1 VKVLEIQGLKAYYDK
16 ALILRG
22 IDLEVGKGETV
33 AVLGPNGAGKTTLMK
48 SVMGTVK
55 TEGKIFFNGEN
66 ISKLPTHQRVSRG
79 ITLCPEGRQLFPD
92 MTVEDNLMLGAK
104 GDNVD
109 DRLEMV
115 YNLFPELKR
124 KRNSLAKFSSGGE
137 QQMTAIGRA
146 LMANPKILL
155 LDEPSFGLA
164 PIVIS
169 RIRDVIK
176 RIRSELPILIVEQN
190 VKLANDVSDRIC
202 IMANGEII
210 EKADAPHM
218 NIDRLYFV

>member
-176 RIRSELPILIVEQN
+176 RIRSELPILMVEQN

-210 EKADAPHM
+210 EKADARHM

>member
-1 VKVLEIQGLKAYYDK
+1 MKVLEIQGLKAYYDK

-22 IDLEVGKGETV
+22 IDLEVRKGETV

-48 SVMGTVK
+48 AVMGTVK

-104 GDNVD
+104 GNNVD

-115 YNLFPELKR
+115 YNLFPELK
-124 KRNSLAKFSSGGE
+124 KRRNNLAKFSSGGE

-169 RIRDVIK
+169 RIREAIK

-190 VKLANDVSDRIC
+190 VKLANDISDRIC

-210 EKADAPHM
+210 EKTDARQV
-218 NIDRLYFV
+218 NVDRLYFV

>member
-1 VKVLEIQGLKAYYDK
+1 MKVLELQGLKAYYDK

-22 IDLEVGKGETV
+22 IDLEVGWGETV

-48 SVMGTVK
+48 AIMGTVK
-55 TEGKIFFNGEN
+55 TEGRIFFNGEN
-66 ISKLPTHQRVSRG
+66 ISKLPTHQRVARG

-92 MTVEDNLMLGAK
+92 MTVEDNLRLGAR
-104 GDNVD
+104 GNNLD
-109 DRLEMV
+109 DRLELV
-115 YNLFPELKR
+115 YGLFPELRRR
-124 KRNSLAKFSSGGE
+124 KDSLAKFLSGGE

-169 RIRDVIK
+169 RIREAIK
-176 RIRSELPILIVEQN
+176 RIRSELPVLLVEQN
-190 VKLANDVSDRIC
+190 VKLANELSDKIC
-202 IMANGEII
+202 VMANGEII
-210 EKADAPHM
+210 EKADARQI
-218 NIDRLYFV
+218 NVDRLYFI

>member
-104 GDNVD
+104 GNNVD

-176 RIRSELPILIVEQN
+176 RIRSELPILMVEQN

-210 EKADAPHM
+210 EKADARHM

>member
-1 VKVLEIQGLKAYYDK
+1 MKVLEIQGLKAYYDK

-104 GDNVD
+104 GNNVD

-176 RIRSELPILIVEQN
+176 RIRSELPILMVEQN

-210 EKADAPHM
+210 EKADARHM

>member
-1 VKVLEIQGLKAYYDK
+1 MKVLEIQGLKAYYDK

>member
-1 VKVLEIQGLKAYYDK
+1 MKVLEIQGLKAYYDK

-48 SVMGTVK
+48 AVMGTVK

-104 GDNVD
+104 GNNVD

-176 RIRSELPILIVEQN
+176 RIRSELPILMVEQN

-210 EKADAPHM
+210 EKADARHM

>member
-1 VKVLEIQGLKAYYDK
+1 
-16 ALILRG
+16 
-22 IDLEVGKGETV
+22 
-33 AVLGPNGAGKTTLMK
+33 
-48 SVMGTVK
+48 
-55 TEGKIFFNGEN
+55 
-66 ISKLPTHQRVSRG
+66 
-79 ITLCPEGRQLFPD
+79 
-92 MTVEDNLMLGAK
+92 MLGAK

-115 YNLFPELKR
+115 YNLFPELKKR
-124 KRNSLAKFSSGGE
+124 RNSLAKFLSGGE

-169 RIRDVIK
+169 RIREVIK
-176 RIRSELPILIVEQN
+176 RIRSELPILMVEQN

-202 IMANGEII
+202 IMVNGEII
-210 EKADAPHM
+210 EKADARHM

>member
-210 EKADAPHM
+210 EKADARHM

>member
-1 VKVLEIQGLKAYYDK
+1 MKVLEIQGLKAYYDK

-48 SVMGTVK
+48 AVMGTVK

-115 YNLFPELKR
+115 YNLFPELKKR
-124 KRNSLAKFSSGGE
+124 RNSLAKFLSGGE

-169 RIRDVIK
+169 RIREVIK
-176 RIRSELPILIVEQN
+176 RIRSELPILMVEQN

-202 IMANGEII
+202 IMVNGEII
-210 EKADAPHM
+210 EKADARHM

>member
-1 VKVLEIQGLKAYYDK
+1 MKVLEIQGLKAYYDK

-22 IDLEVGKGETV
+22 IDLEVGEGETV

-48 SVMGTVK
+48 AVMGTVK

-115 YNLFPELKR
+115 YNLFPELK
-124 KRNSLAKFSSGGE
+124 KRRNNLAKFSSGGE

-169 RIRDVIK
+169 RIREVIK

-190 VKLANDVSDRIC
+190 VKLANDISDRIC

-210 EKADAPHM
+210 EKTDARQV
-218 NIDRLYFV
+218 NVDRLYFV

>member
-48 SVMGTVK
+48 AVMGTVK

-104 GDNVD
+104 GNNVD

-176 RIRSELPILIVEQN
+176 RIRSELPILMVEQN

-210 EKADAPHM
+210 EKADARHM

>member
-66 ISKLPTHQRVSRG
+66 ISKLPTYQRVSRG

-104 GDNVD
+104 GNNVD

-176 RIRSELPILIVEQN
+176 RIRSELPILMVEQN
-190 VKLANDVSDRIC
+190 VKLANDVSDRIY

-210 EKADAPHM
+210 EKADARHM

>member
-22 IDLEVGKGETV
+22 IDLEVRKGETV

-48 SVMGTVK
+48 AVMGTVK

-104 GDNVD
+104 GNNVD

-115 YNLFPELKR
+115 YNLFPELK
-124 KRNSLAKFSSGGE
+124 KRRNNLAKFSSGGE

-169 RIRDVIK
+169 RIREAIK

-190 VKLANDVSDRIC
+190 VKLANDISDRIC

-210 EKADAPHM
+210 EKTDARQV
-218 NIDRLYFV
+218 NVDRLYFV

>member
-48 SVMGTVK
+48 AVMGTVK

-169 RIRDVIK
+169 RIREVIK
-176 RIRSELPILIVEQN
+176 RIRSELPILMVEQN

-202 IMANGEII
+202 IMVNGEII
-210 EKADAPHM
+210 EKADARHM